1 MKVLGNLNVCGNQI
15 QGVGGIFDTNGN
27 PIGQNQAPAGMA
39 FKVYEGEFD
48 STDTFTQDNT
58 ENDVY
63 YCIMVINNYVH
74 GVANPIVQLFEAVE
88 DSNGDTNY
96 KSVFADVDIDEENN
110 ISFKFVADENYNV
123 AEWSNGTKYYKY
135 RIMGV
140 DASSLDSGSGSG
152 SGSGY

>member
-27 PIGQNQAPAGMA
+27 PIGQNQAPTGMA

-48 STDTFTQDNT
+48 SSDTFTQDNT

-74 GVANPIVQLFEAVE
+74 GLTKKTTLVSNSLLMKITMLQSGQIAPNITSIVLWVLTLQVWIAEAAVE
-88 DSNGDTNY
+88 
-96 KSVFADVDIDEENN
+96 AA
-110 ISFKFVADENYNV
+110 VAI
-123 AEWSNGTKYYKY
+123 K
-135 RIMGV
+135 I
-140 DASSLDSGSGSG
+140 
-152 SGSGY
+152 